1 MPSAKILEQKQAI
14 VAALAEQMKNAG
26 SGVLVDYQGITVEE
40 DTALRAELRKNNVHY
55 AVIKNTLASKACDIA
70 GFTGLKDVLTGMTA
84 LAVSDDPVAPA
95 KVLSEYAEK
104 HENFKIK
111 GGFVDGEVIDLAA
124 IDRLAKL
131 PSKET
136 LVAKMLGS
144 MQAPVA
150 NFAGVLSNL
159 LSGIVRV
166 LNGIAQSK
174 EA

>member
-84 LAVSDDPVAPA
+84 LASATIPSHRQKCSPSMRKSTKTLRSRA
-95 KVLSEYAEK
+95 VLLTERS
-104 HENFKIK
+104 
-111 GGFVDGEVIDLAA
+111 
-124 IDRLAKL
+124 
-131 PSKET
+131 
-136 LVAKMLGS
+136 
-144 MQAPVA
+144 
-150 NFAGVLSNL
+150 
-159 LSGIVRV
+159 
-166 LNGIAQSK
+166 
-174 EA
+174 